1 MVPRS
6 GSRPVIPLGEAI
18 DEASARLAL
27 AGIDDPR
34 REARML
40 ALHLLGRPA
49 NAWLEQGLSIDAQA
63 YAALVSRR
71 AAREPMA
78 FITGRQGFWT
88 LDLAVSRDTLIP
100 RADSETLIEAALAQF
115 PRREAVRRILDL
127 GTGTGCLLLAALSEF
142 PRAWGLGVDRSEA
155 AGRLARCN
163 ARRCGL
169 DGRAA
174 VAVGVW
180 GEALGGQP
188 GFDLILC
195 NPPYIPSSD
204 IGALMPEVAGHE
216 PRRALDGGPDGL
228 GAYRALM
235 PSLAPLLQ
243 PGGCVVLEL
252 GQGQHEAVGEIGE
265 AAGLVEAGCRAD
277 LGGIARALVLTLPPG

>member
-1 MVPRS
+1 
-6 GSRPVIPLGEAI
+6 
-18 DEASARLAL
+18 
-27 AGIDDPR
+27 
-34 REARML
+34 
-40 ALHLLGRPA
+40 
-49 NAWLEQGLSIDAQA
+49 
-63 YAALVSRR
+63 
-71 AAREPMA
+71 
-78 FITGRQGFWT
+78 
-88 LDLAVSRDTLIP
+88 
-100 RADSETLIEAALAQF
+100 
-115 PRREAVRRILDL
+115 
-127 GTGTGCLLLAALSEF
+127 
-142 PRAWGLGVDRSEA
+142 VDRSEA

-216 PRRALDGGPDGL
+216 PRRALDGGADGL

-252 GQGQHEAVGEIGE
+252 GQGQHEAVGAIGE